1 MFSRLSRLRK
11 LVSIIVSFGILALAF
26 SYVDTEKAIGAV
38 SHVEAKTF
46 FFMVSIFLVNIIL
59 VNLRL
64 QKLLAFFGQQLSF
77 EILLRATLLS
87 FLGSLLLGSF
97 FGQAMGRQA
106 ALRDYNVP
114 PETISAITT
123 IERIIT
129 VLIGGLLCLGGFFW
143 IFKASEFWSLLN
155 KTNIASLA
163 YTIPLCLGLILFADS
178 QKNRSGRTFWT
189 LFSFKKIWEF
199 IKIIGVS
206 CASQFLTFIA
216 FIIITLEVAP
226 NTELFALIA
235 AITII
240 VFAASIPISINGWGV
255 RELTSIAILGEIGI
269 SAASALVISVSV
281 GICANISFA
290 AVLPYLLKK
299 ARHTKARAVLAL
311 HHPNKKTVQSLN
323 YFIITLTSVL
333 ILAQITIRPFSVDF
347 SFNLADPVVLM
358 TLSSLVITTITAK
371 TLPKWSVPKL
381 NLFIALF
388 SLVLVFGLLKGY
400 TSVGFTEW
408 AFVGKALGWL
418 VLIAYMLFGFFT
430 VNQFRHVGILRVTEA
445 MILSLS
451 AIIFVRICS
460 EAIFLMGIISTPLT
474 DLGQFTG
481 LVTNRNAFA
490 FQLLICSALFMAY
503 APVLSAKQ
511 IFGRGHKIMNR
522 FVFFEVLHGL
532 IILGIYL
539 TGSRA
544 GILSWLFVTSG
555 FMFAGVLKTR
565 VVLHSVGYALVILLI
580 SKLGL
585 FLLTQSGTVVTETVF
600 LKPVF
605 SGGESNSLRWDT
617 ISRGIEMW
625 ASNPIF
631 GAGLGVFIET
641 NTSNYQ
647 RPTVI
652 HSTPVWVLAELGL
665 IGFTLLVLT
674 SFNIIKSAFLF
685 DIKKPKNA
693 CILIIMSH
701 FAIFGLVHEIFYQR
715 IFWLAIGLCLA
726 VPFYKRKSL
735 KSKLAL

>member
-1 MFSRLSRLRK
+1 M
-11 LVSIIVSFGILALAF
+11 
-26 SYVDTEKAIGAV
+26 
-38 SHVEAKTF
+38 
-46 FFMVSIFLVNIIL
+46 
-59 VNLRL
+59 
-64 QKLLAFFGQQLSF
+64 
-77 EILLRATLLS
+77 
-87 FLGSLLLGSF
+87 
-97 FGQAMGRQA
+97 
-106 ALRDYNVP
+106 
-114 PETISAITT
+114 
-123 IERIIT
+123 
-129 VLIGGLLCLGGFFW
+129 
-143 IFKASEFWSLLN
+143 
-155 KTNIASLA
+155 
-163 YTIPLCLGLILFADS
+163 
-178 QKNRSGRTFWT
+178 
-189 LFSFKKIWEF
+189 
-199 IKIIGVS
+199 
-206 CASQFLTFIA
+206 
-216 FIIITLEVAP
+216 
-226 NTELFALIA
+226 
-235 AITII
+235 
-240 VFAASIPISINGWGV
+240 
-255 RELTSIAILGEIGI
+255 
-269 SAASALVISVSV
+269 
-281 GICANISFA
+281 
-290 AVLPYLLKK
+290 
-299 ARHTKARAVLAL
+299 
-311 HHPNKKTVQSLN
+311 
-323 YFIITLTSVL
+323 
-333 ILAQITIRPFSVDF
+333 
-347 SFNLADPVVLM
+347 
-358 TLSSLVITTITAK
+358 
-371 TLPKWSVPKL
+371 
-381 NLFIALF
+381 
-388 SLVLVFGLLKGY
+388 
-400 TSVGFTEW
+400 GFTEW

-605 SGGESNSLRWDT
+605 SGDESNSLRWDT